1 VVVKLKGLDKGHVPS
16 MATIL
21 YYSERGGP
29 MNRISPWTKLLGLFL
44 FVVMVTIMQSILLL
58 LVVYALSLLLY
69 VVGKFPLRK
78 LLGWSLFPVFFILT
92 ISILFIFTQPGRP
105 VIAFP
110 GVFAIT
116 DMGLL
121 LVVKLLLRGLAV
133 VNYSL
138 TFIMST
144 RYNEISVL
152 ADRILPSPFDV
163 IFLLTYRFVFVVFE
177 VLETALLAAWARGG
191 SLRRGITSASSLYAK
206 IFAVGVVYSF
216 DKAERIG
223 KAMEARG
230 FSGELRSYGKLRNPS
245 ALEWAILVISI
256 ILIVLAYLYQGVIP

>member
-1 VVVKLKGLDKGHVPS
+1 MKSLEKGHVPS
-16 MATIL
+16 LATIL

-29 MNRISPWTKLLGLFL
+29 LNRVSPWVKLLVLFL
-44 FVVMVTIMQSILLL
+44 FVVTATIIQSTLLL
-58 LVVYALSLLLY
+58 LALYALSLLIY
-69 VVGKFPLRK
+69 VSGKFPLRK
-78 LLGWSLFPVFFILT
+78 LIGWSLFPVLFILT
-92 ISILFIFTQPGRP
+92 VSILFIFSQPGRP
-105 VIAFP
+105 VIAAP

-144 RYNEISVL
+144 RYSEISGL
-152 ADRILPSPFDV
+152 ADRIFPRPFDV
-163 IFLLTYRFVFVVFE
+163 IFLLTFRFVFVVFE

-191 SLRRGITSASSLYAK
+191 SLRRGITSAGSLYAK

-230 FSGELRSYGKLRNPS
+230 FSGELRSYEKLRSPS
-245 ALEWAILVISI
+245 ALGWTILVISV
-256 ILIVLAYLYQGVIP
+256 LIVVAAYMYQGVIP